1 MDTMDNVQQTEAYL
15 AKINIGL
22 THVEMPLYKNMNQDV
37 IGSDINY
44 KLIEKV
50 SVMARKRT

>member
-1 MDTMDNVQQTEAYL
+1 MDTMDDVQQTEAYL
-15 AKINIGL
+15 AKINIRP
-22 THVEMPLYKNMNQDV
+22 THVEIPLYKNMNQDV

-44 KLIEKV
+44 KLIDKV